1 MAVRGQTLGKARAN
15 HGQRIKNK
23 RTIRKERK
31 HKKAEPMEQ
40 FSIPSLDEVKA
51 YTAEHNY
58 ITDPIEFFRKCTK
71 QHWKQN
77 GNRIKDW
84 KALLDSWELI
94 EKKKQRQ
101 TARKEA
107 DRPEYMSR
115 VQETVDQQDDPQEVA
130 ALIANIERLK
140 AEVQR
145 QIDEYQA
152 SQRRT
157 E

>member
-1 MAVRGQTLGKARAN
+1 
-15 HGQRIKNK
+15 
-23 RTIRKERK
+23 
-31 HKKAEPMEQ
+31 MEQ

-51 YTAEHNY
+51 YTAENNY

-101 TARKEA
+101 SNRNEA

-115 VQETVDQQDDPQEVA
+115 VQDTIDQEDDPEEVA
-130 ALIANIERLK
+130 ALIADIERLK